1 MKRSKRWDRM
11 VVWVWSAM
19 ASLKEQ
25 GVSVDW
31 VVRRMRSW
39 PRKIQGREFQ
49 AEGRVSTEPKV
60 KGSLEAGAWPAGL
73 GLGAKEWDSARL
85 GVIFLDLLLHVRS
98 SNFSPGKS
106 TGVGCHFLL
115 QRIFPTQGLNL
126 GSPHCRQALYHLSHQ
141 GSQMNQRD
149 CPYLFLILIKLLT
162 CSIYCLLH

>member
-1 MKRSKRWDRM
+1 
-11 VVWVWSAM
+11 
-19 ASLKEQ
+19 
-25 GVSVDW
+25 
-31 VVRRMRSW
+31 MRSW
-39 PRKIQGREFQ
+39 SRKIQGREFQ

-60 KGSLEAGAWPAGL
+60 RGSLEAGAWPAGL

-98 SNFSPGKS
+98 SNFIPGKS

-141 GSQMNQRD
+141 GSPGKGEVQPKAGQ
-149 CPYLFLILIKLLT
+149 
-162 CSIYCLLH
+162 SH